1 MIEAMNGKI
10 GRGRRAAPALM
21 TLVAFLAAACARAPS
36 GRSPAG
42 RAAAPDV
49 AGAIV
54 LALATELAGPAYSG
68 RALGSPGGA
77 LAAELLAGRL
87 RDAGFAVAFKDFPER
102 VPVNSGDALLETVAP
117 DGTTLRFEWREDFR
131 EIARG
136 GYEGGPAEGSLF
148 LVSDPA
154 APFPPGSILLVRGRL
169 YDVEDDA
176 SYAARGAAGL
186 VCELV
191 GTDPA
196 RRPLWAGQAPG
207 ELVEPKSGYVKLG
220 VSAEAFDRLASS
232 PPGTRLRIESPLRFV
247 DATGRDVVAA
257 RDGDGGGA
265 EPRLVVCAHYDHVGA
280 DRDGSYFPGALDNAA
295 GAAMAVA
302 LGEALARALPGAD
315 LAVVLTDGEEVNL
328 SGSTAF
334 ARAPDF
340 PLAGIAVL
348 NLDMLGS
355 KADLPF
361 SVYSL
366 GDPAGSKLARS
377 LVAALEAAGFRA
389 AHEAP
394 VRNLDHTPFSLAG
407 AGAASIT
414 EYDTADYHTKRDL
427 PSGLSADELDRLGD
441 ALAAW
446 ALAEISG
453 R

>member
-1 MIEAMNGKI
+1 MIQAMKRNI
-10 GRGRRAAPALM
+10 GRGRRASPALP
-21 TLVAFLAAACARAPS
+21 TLVASIAAACACAPS
-36 GRSPAG
+36 HGP
-42 RAAAPDV
+42 AAAADID
-49 AGAIV
+49 GAAV
-54 LALATELAGPAYSG
+54 LALATELAGPAHAG

-87 RDAGFAVAFKDFPER
+87 REAGFEVAFRDFPER
-102 VPVNSGDALLETVAP
+102 VPVNAGNAALETVAP
-117 DGTTLRFEWREDFR
+117 DGSTEGFAWREDFR

-136 GYEGGPAEGSLF
+136 GYEGGPAEGPLF
-148 LVSDPA
+148 LVSDPG
-154 APFPPGSILLVRGRL
+154 APFPRGSILLVPGRL
-169 YDVEDDA
+169 SDPEDDA

-186 VCELV
+186 VVELV

-207 ELVEPKSGYVKLG
+207 TLVVPKQGFVKIG
-220 VSAEAFDRLASS
+220 VSGGAFARLAASA
-232 PPGTRLRIESPLRFV
+232 PGTRLRIESPLRFV
-247 DATGRDVVAA
+247 DAMGRNVVAT

-265 EPRLVVCAHYDHVGA
+265 APRLVVCAHYDHVGA
-280 DRDGSYFPGALDNAA
+280 DRDGSYFPGALDNAT

-302 LGEALARALPGAD
+302 LGAALAAALPGAD
-315 LAVVLTDGEEVNL
+315 LAVLLLDGEEVNL

-340 PLAGIAVL
+340 PLAGVAVL

-355 KADLPF
+355 RADLPV

-366 GDPAGSKLARS
+366 GDPAGSRLAHA

-394 VRNLDHTPFSLAG
+394 VRNLDHTPFSMAG
-407 AGAASIT
+407 ASAASIT

-427 PSGLSADELDRLGD
+427 PAGLSEDELDRLGD
-441 ALAAW
+441 ALASW
-446 ALAEISG
+446 ALAELAG
-453 R
+453 P

>member
-1 MIEAMNGKI
+1 MAIKRVSGGRAI
-10 GRGRRAAPALM
+10 GTILALAA
-21 TLVAFLAAACARAPS
+21 TFAAACACAPS
-36 GRSPAG
+36 GKGPAG
-42 RAAAPDV
+42 TAAAPDV
-49 AGAIV
+49 DGAAV
-54 LALATELAGPAYSG
+54 LALAAELAGPDYSG

-77 LAAELLAGRL
+77 LAAELLAERL
-87 RDAGFAVAFKDFPER
+87 RGAGYSVVFREFPER
-102 VPVNSGDALLETVAP
+102 VPVNAGNAALETVAP
-117 DGTTLRFEWREDFR
+117 DGARRSFAWREDFR

-136 GYEGGPAEGSLF
+136 GYEGGRAEGPLF
-148 LVSDPA
+148 VVSDPE
-154 APFPPGSILLVRGRL
+154 APFPRGSILLVPGRL
-169 YDVEDDA
+169 HDPEDDA

-186 VCELV
+186 VGELV

-207 ELVEPKSGYVKLG
+207 ALVEPLAGFVKLG
-220 VSAEAFDRLASS
+220 ISAEAFDLLSAS
-232 PPGTRLRIESPLRFV
+232 PPGTRALIESPLRFV
-247 DATGRDVVAA
+247 DVTGRNVVAT
-257 RDGDGGGA
+257 RDGDGGGPA
-265 EPRLVVCAHYDHVGA
+265 PRLLICAHYDHVGT
-280 DRDGSYFPGALDNAA
+280 DPDGSYFPGALDNAS

-302 LGEALARALPGAD
+302 LGEALALALPDAD
-315 LAVVLTDGEEVNL
+315 LAILLTDGEEVNL
-328 SGSTAF
+328 SGASAF

-340 PLAGIAVL
+340 PIAGISAL

-355 KADLPF
+355 RADMEL

-366 GDPAGSKLARS
+366 GDSAGSKLARS

-394 VRNLDHTPFSLAG
+394 VLNLDHGPLSRAG

-427 PSGLSADELDRLGD
+427 PSGLSDVELDRLGD

-446 ALAEISG
+446 ALAEIAG

>member
-1 MIEAMNGKI
+1 MIEDMHTRI
-10 GRGRRAAPALM
+10 GRGRRAAPALL
-21 TLVAFLAAACARAPS
+21 TLVASIAAACACAPER
-36 GRSPAG
+36 GPAS
-42 RAAAPDV
+42 AAPDID
-49 AGAIV
+49 GAAV

-87 RDAGFAVAFKDFPER
+87 RDAGFAVASKDFPER
-102 VPVNSGDALLETVAP
+102 VPVNSGEALLETVVPGGA
-117 DGTTLRFEWREDFR
+117 TERYAWREDFR

-136 GYEGGPAEGSLF
+136 GYEGGSAEGPLF
-148 LVSDPA
+148 LVSDPDA
-154 APFPPGSILLVRGRL
+154 GFPRGSILLVPGLL
-169 YDVEDDA
+169 YDAEDDA

-207 ELVEPKSGYVKLG
+207 ELVEPKQGFVKLG
-220 VSAEAFDRLASS
+220 VSAGAFARLAASA
-232 PPGTRLRIESPLRFV
+232 PGTRLRIASPLRFV
-247 DATGRDVVAA
+247 DATGRDLVAT

-280 DRDGSYFPGALDNAA
+280 DRDGSFFPGALDNAT
-295 GAAMAVA
+295 GAAMALA
-302 LGEALARALPGAD
+302 LGEALARVLPGAD
-315 LAVVLTDGEEVNL
+315 LAVLLLDGEEVNL

-340 PLAGIAVL
+340 PLAGVAVL

-355 KADLPF
+355 RADLPV

-366 GDPAGSKLARS
+366 GDPAGTKLALS
-377 LVAALEAAGFRA
+377 LVAALEEEGFRA

-394 VRNLDHTPFSLAG
+394 VRNLDHTPFSMAG
-407 AGAASIT
+407 ARAASVT
-414 EYDTADYHTKRDL
+414 EYDTVDYHTKRDL
-427 PSGLSADELDRLGD
+427 PSGLSEDELDRLGD

-446 ALAEISG
+446 ALAEIAG